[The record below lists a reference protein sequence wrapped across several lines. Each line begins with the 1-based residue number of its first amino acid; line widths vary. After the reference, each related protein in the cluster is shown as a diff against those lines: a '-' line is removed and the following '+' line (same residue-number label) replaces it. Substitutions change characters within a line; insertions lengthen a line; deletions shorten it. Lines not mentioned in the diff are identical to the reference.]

1 MQDGNVIGYASRQLK
16 KHECNY
22 PTHDLELAA
31 VVLALKILRHY
42 LFREKCHI
50 FTDHKSMKYIFDLKE
65 LNLRQ
70 RQWLELIKDY
80 DCTIE
85 YHPGKGNVVAYALSR
100 KSRLPKSALCG
111 IRVALWSELR
121 VSKAVVTIE
130 DSGSLLAQFQVRSS
144 LVVEIVRRQSED
156 NNLQKKIGNPRK
168 A

>member
-80 DCTIE
+80 DCTIK